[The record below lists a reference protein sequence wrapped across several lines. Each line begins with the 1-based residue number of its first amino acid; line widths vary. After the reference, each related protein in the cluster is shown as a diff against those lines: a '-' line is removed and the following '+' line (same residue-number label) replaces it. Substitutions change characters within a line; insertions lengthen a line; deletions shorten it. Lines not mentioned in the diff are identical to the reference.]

1 MKHIKGCDHCGG
13 NLVLLQ
19 DNEGFYAQ
27 CILCGRGPRRK
38 PISSKVQGGVKA
50 A

>member
-1 MKHIKGCDHCGG
+1 MQHIENCNHCGG
-13 NLVLLQ
+13 NLVVLQ

-38 PISSKVQGGVKA
+38 PTSSKIQRSARA